1 MDKGGGDQSAV
12 EIYLLRHAHAGN
24 PDDWTG
30 DDADR
35 PLSPKGRRQAER
47 LGRFLARNGFKPNAI
62 LTSPKVRAHQTAELM
77 AAALVTRIET
87 DHRLGMPLDI
97 DLLSKIV
104 ADSGGDRVVIV
115 GHDPDMSDLAAEMVG
130 AQYLPLK
137 KGALARIDTTLPL
150 KPAGAL
156 LRWLVPPD
164 LIAEEA

>member
-1 MDKGGGDQSAV
+1 MDKGGGAQAAV
-12 EIYLLRHAHAGN
+12 EVYLMRHAHAGN
-24 PDDWTG
+24 PDEWTG

-47 LGRFLARNGFKPNAI
+47 LGRFLARNGFKPDAI

-77 AAALVTRIET
+77 AAALGTRIET
-87 DHRLGMPLDI
+87 DHRLGMPIDI

-104 ADSGGDRVVIV
+104 AESGGERVVLV
-115 GHDPDMSDLAAEMVG
+115 GHDPDMSDLAAELIG

-137 KGALARIDTTLPL
+137 KGTLARLDTTLPL
-150 KPAGAL
+150 QPGGGS

>member
-1 MDKGGGDQSAV
+1 MDKGESAQSAV
-12 EIYLLRHAHAGN
+12 EVYLLRHADAGN
-24 PDDWTG
+24 PDKWTG

-62 LTSPKVRAHQTAELM
+62 LTSPKVRAHQTAELV
-77 AAALVTRIET
+77 AAALGTRVET
-87 DHRLGMPLDI
+87 DHRLGMAVDI

-104 ADSGGDRVVIV
+104 AESGGQRVVLV
-115 GHDPDMSDLAAEMVG
+115 GHDPDMSDLAAELMG

-137 KGALARIDTTLPL
+137 KGALARFDATLPL
-150 KPAGAL
+150 QPAGAQ

>member
-1 MDKGGGDQSAV
+1 MDKGERGSSV
-12 EIYLLRHAHAGN
+12 EVYLLRHADAGN
-24 PDDWTG
+24 PDKWTG

-35 PLSPKGRRQAER
+35 PLSPKGRRQSER

-62 LTSPKVRAHQTAELM
+62 ISSPKVRALQTAELV
-77 AAALVTRIET
+77 AAALGTRIET
-87 DHRLGMPLDI
+87 DHRLGMPVDI

-104 ADSGGDRVVIV
+104 AESGGERVVLV
-115 GHDPDMSDLAAEMVG
+115 GHDPDMSDLAAEMMG

-137 KGALARIDTTLPL
+137 KGEIARFDTTLPL
-150 KPAGAL
+150 QPAGAL